1 MYQNSDYLK
10 AISDKL
16 ERLNVASHGTPE
28 PVKAKGDFKKDLDSI
43 DPLQWMGQAALD
55 FLNKKNINEI
65 QINS

>member
-16 ERLNVASHGTPE
+16 ERLNVASHGTPQ
-28 PVKAKGDFKKDLDSI
+28 PLQAKGDFKKDPDSI

-55 FLNKKNINEI
+55 FLNKKKNNEA
-65 QINS
+65 INS

>member
-28 PVKAKGDFKKDLDSI
+28 PVKAKGDFKKDPDSI